1 MHAGVCVRVFK
12 DKKMTAKG
20 SKSGIPQTCMCLKYH
35 LSIGLSYVTLHDT
48 LLYISIS
55 IQCTQIK
62 CIQRIQSHYIQ
73 SITLTDIHLFY
84 TSHIHTEPPTVMF
97 LGLETP
103 LVDSI
108 PHKPKN

>member
-1 MHAGVCVRVFK
+1 MYPNQMYSTHP
-12 DKKMTAKG
+12 
-20 SKSGIPQTCMCLKYH
+20 IP
-35 LSIGLSYVTLHDT
+35 
-48 LLYISIS
+48 
-55 IQCTQIK
+55 
-62 CIQRIQSHYIQ
+62 YIQ

>member
-1 MHAGVCVRVFK
+1 MYPNQMYSTHP
-12 DKKMTAKG
+12 
-20 SKSGIPQTCMCLKYH
+20 IP
-35 LSIGLSYVTLHDT
+35 
-48 LLYISIS
+48 
-55 IQCTQIK
+55 
-62 CIQRIQSHYIQ
+62 YIQ
-73 SITLTDIHLFY
+73 SITLTDIHLLY